1 MYVPSVSPS
10 CITPSVSYS
19 INNTLRNA
27 LPKADLLLYL
37 ARPNSDEYLI
47 GEGTE
52 VGEDTHIWGYFLGS
66 NATVRLATG
75 WTIGNANPF
84 YDAAGDPIVVLATEI
99 MTWPVIN
106 TGNVLFKLT
115 SAERQE
121 GKLAIYELLTPIEV
135 ITKAKQ
141 ALRIS

>member
-1 MYVPSVSPS
+1 MYVPSVKQSG
-10 CITPSVSYS
+10 ITTSITSGPVYRSKSSIPKTNLLSYF
-19 INNTLRNA
+19 A
-27 LPKADLLLYL
+27 G
-37 ARPNSDEYLI
+37 PNSDEYLI